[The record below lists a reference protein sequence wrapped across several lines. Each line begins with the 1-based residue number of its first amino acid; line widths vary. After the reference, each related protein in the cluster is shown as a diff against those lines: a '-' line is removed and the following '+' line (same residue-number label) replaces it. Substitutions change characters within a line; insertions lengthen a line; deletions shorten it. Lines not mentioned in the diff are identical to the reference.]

1 MPAFSAGSDSAASAT
16 DTNNGHQLADALQA
30 YAHLCAESDRLLR
43 GLDEQLHEL
52 GTATA
57 PIAARALT
65 LVAAEGNITRSRDA
79 VEELMLN
86 VNASRKVG
94 CVQACMARMEP
105 ARTHWDAW
113 GLRFVRGAC
122 TV

>member
-1 MPAFSAGSDSAASAT
+1 MPAISAGSDSAVSAT

-43 GLDEQLHEL
+43 GLGEQLNEL
-52 GTATA
+52 GTATE

-86 VNASRKVG
+86 VNASRKVH
-94 CVQACMARMEP
+94 CAHAMHACM
-105 ARTHWDAW
+105 
-113 GLRFVRGAC
+113 G
-122 TV
+122 

>member
-1 MPAFSAGSDSAASAT
+1 MPAISAGSDSAVSAT

-43 GLDEQLHEL
+43 GLGEQLNEL
-52 GTATA
+52 GTATE

-79 VEELMLN
+79 VEELMIN

-94 CVQACMARMEP
+94 EHAYVGCLHGPWAGDACALRMQW
-105 ARTHWDAW
+105 RS
-113 GLRFVRGAC
+113 
-122 TV
+122 

>member
-30 YAHLCAESDRLLR
+30 YAHLCAESDRLLL
-43 GLDEQLHEL
+43 GLGEQLNEL

-86 VNASRKVG
+86 VNASRKVH
-94 CVQACMARMEP
+94 CSHACMHGVEVHASMARMGP
-105 ARTHWDAW
+105 AHS
-113 GLRFVRGAC
+113 L
-122 TV
+122 

>member
-1 MPAFSAGSDSAASAT
+1 MPAFSAGSDSAASATT

-43 GLDEQLHEL
+43 GLGEQLNEL
-52 GTATA
+52 GTATE

-86 VNASRKVG
+86 VNASRKVH
-94 CVQACMARMEP
+94 CAHAMHACM
-105 ARTHWDAW
+105 
-113 GLRFVRGAC
+113 G
-122 TV
+122 